1 MIIVSNTSP
10 ISNLAKIDHLFLLQE
25 IYSEVII
32 PQAVYDELTDIRAGE
47 KVNNAIKN
55 ANFIKNQP
63 VINYQ
68 LVKDLQRNL
77 DRGESEAIVLAIEL
91 NANKLLIDERLGRQ
105 EAIKLGLSLTGVLGI
120 LLIAKKRGLINNV
133 KSLMDK
139 LISHTAFRM
148 GDQLYYTILI
158 EANEN

>member
-10 ISNLAKIDHLFLLQE
+10 ISNLAKIDHLFLLRE
-25 IYSEVII
+25 TYSEVII

-55 ANFIKNQP
+55 TNFIKHKT

-77 DRGESEAIVLAIEL
+77 DGGESEAIVLAIEL
-91 NANKLLIDERLGRQ
+91 NATKLLIDERLGRQ

-133 KSLMDK
+133 KSLMDQ
-139 LISHTAFRM
+139 LISHTAFRI
-148 GDQLYYTILI
+148 GDQLYSTILI
-158 EANEN
+158 EAHEN

>member
-10 ISNLAKIDHLFLLQE
+10 ISNLAKIDHLFLLRE

-47 KVNNAIKN
+47 KVNHAIKT
-55 ANFIKNQP
+55 ANFIKHQP

-77 DRGESEAIVLAIEL
+77 DGGESEAIVLAIEL

-133 KSLMDK
+133 KSLMDQ
-139 LISHTAFRM
+139 LISHTAFRI
-148 GDQLYYTILI
+148 GDQLYYSILI